1 MLLIALYQ
9 TLLDDLDYLNVTILM
24 AIESSVFPLPSELVV
39 PPAGYMAAEGRLS
52 PVLVVLFATL
62 GSIIG
67 ASANY
72 VVSYYVGRPV
82 IYKFVDSRVGHLFLL
97 NREKM
102 ERAEQY
108 FDHRGAVATLLG
120 RLLPGVRH
128 LISIPAGLSKMHY
141 GRFVLYTAIGSAL
154 WNATLTV
161 LGWYLDKLVPL
172 SQLNEQVKIYERPIL
187 VGLVILVLVVILYFV
202 YQGVVRRRKQSQRV
216 D

>member
-1 MLLIALYQ
+1 MLLTALYQ
-9 TLLDDLDYLNVTILM
+9 TLLDDLNYFNVTILM
-24 AIESSVFPLPSELVV
+24 AIESSVFPLPSEVVV
-39 PPAGYMAAEGRLS
+39 PPAAYMAAEGRML
-52 PVLVVLFATL
+52 PVLVVFFATL

-72 VVSYYVGRPV
+72 FVSYYVERPV
-82 IYKFVDSRVGHLFLL
+82 IYKFVESRLGHLFLL
-97 NREKM
+97 NKEKM

-108 FDHRGAVATLLG
+108 FDKKGAVATLLG

-154 WNATLTV
+154 WNATLTL
-161 LGWYLDKLVPL
+161 LGWYLHKLVPL

-187 VGLVILVLVVILYFV
+187 IGLVILVVIVILYFV
-202 YQGVVRRRKQSQRV
+202 YQGISRHRSQSQRAE
-216 D
+216 

>member
-9 TLLDDLDYLNVTILM
+9 TLLDDLNYLNVTILM

-108 FDHRGAVATLLG
+108 FDHKGAVATLLG

-154 WNATLTV
+154 WNAALTV
-161 LGWYLDKLVPL
+161 LGWYLHKLVPL
-172 SQLNEQVKIYERPIL
+172 S
-187 VGLVILVLVVILYFV
+187 
-202 YQGVVRRRKQSQRV
+202 
-216 D
+216 

>member
-1 MLLIALYQ
+1 ML
-9 TLLDDLDYLNVTILM
+9 
-24 AIESSVFPLPSELVV
+24 
-39 PPAGYMAAEGRLS
+39 
-52 PVLVVLFATL
+52 PVLVVFFATL

-72 VVSYYVGRPV
+72 FVSYYVGRPV
-82 IYKFVDSRVGHLFLL
+82 IYKFVESRLGHLFLL
-97 NREKM
+97 NKEKM

-108 FDHRGAVATLLG
+108 FDKKGAVATLLG

-154 WNATLTV
+154 WNATLTL
-161 LGWYLDKLVPL
+161 LGWYLHKLVPL

-187 VGLVILVLVVILYFV
+187 IGLVILVVIVILYFV
-202 YQGVVRRRKQSQRV
+202 YQGISRHRSQSQRAE
-216 D
+216 